1 MGSFRKCGATAG
13 HSPAAPN
20 LLAGTRFV
28 LCANFVLRKKAP
40 GWSRLAIFLLLLA
53 NSVVSAQLVVENP
66 KHLKIPEDQVRVLLR
81 MSCQAVANEL
91 HLRNKLD
98 FGLRL
103 VLGEKDEHFGL
114 DEKTGTPTLFLR
126 EWNAEK
132 FTSAAMRFAVQRS
145 IDSHRQEQIIVEVL
159 RRSKQITP
167 VSATELHGFVGSPKA
182 QAIQDRNDC
191 LSGIADDGVR
201 EVQCNT
207 VGTNTY
213 KTGK

>member
-1 MGSFRKCGATAG
+1 MGSLKKCGATAR
-13 HSPAAPN
+13 HFHAAPN
-20 LLAGTRFV
+20 LFDGAGFV
-28 LCANFVLRKKAP
+28 LYAKFVLKEKALD
-40 GWSRLAIFLLLLA
+40 WSRLAIFLLLA
-53 NSVVSAQLVVENP
+53 NSAVSAQLVVENP
-66 KHLKIPEDQVRVLLR
+66 KHLPIPEDQARVLLR

-114 DEKTGTPTLFLR
+114 DEKTGTRTLLLR

-132 FTSAAMRFAVQRS
+132 FTSAAMRFAVQLS
-145 IDSHRQEQIIVEVL
+145 IDSHRQEQMIAEVL
-159 RRSKQITP
+159 RRSKQILP

-182 QAIQDRNDC
+182 PAIQDRNDC
-191 LSGIADDGVR
+191 LSGIADAGVR